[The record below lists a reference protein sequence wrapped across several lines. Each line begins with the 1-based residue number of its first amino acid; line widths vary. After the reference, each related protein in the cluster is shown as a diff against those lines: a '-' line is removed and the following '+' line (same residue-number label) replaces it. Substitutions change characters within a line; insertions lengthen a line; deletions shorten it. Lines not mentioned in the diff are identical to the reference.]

1 MNIVGDLIFTDTSGE
16 LVNALL
22 YRKDSVPSVATEGK
36 IYWNTVEKK
45 AFIYSGTSW
54 VQVSLQQDQDF
65 IAGVG
70 IGCIALGVL
79 FAFIFSPYKQVG
91 TPDTSSSASDSNQL
105 ASYSGI
111 IRRVEDVDGGVSYY
125 LEKSDETRLLLR
137 SSKIDLSFFEGSSVT
152 AEGVAVEG
160 SDGGDEILFVSKI
173 RLK

>member
-1 MNIVGDLIFTDTSGE
+1 MLKRNLSRRLF
-16 LVNALL
+16 
-22 YRKDSVPSVATEGK
+22 SVIILTM
-36 IYWNTVEKK
+36 VEKK
-45 AFIYSGTSW
+45 LTPSSRDRISRILATYTRTEEKFSEFSRRNLI
-54 VQVSLQQDQDF
+54 LL

-70 IGCIALGVL
+70 IGCIALGAL
-79 FAFIFSPYKQVG
+79 FGFIFSPYKQVG

>member
-1 MNIVGDLIFTDTSGE
+1 MLKRNLSRRLF
-16 LVNALL
+16 
-22 YRKDSVPSVATEGK
+22 SVIILTMA
-36 IYWNTVEKK
+36 EKK
-45 AFIYSGTSW
+45 LTPSSRDRISRILATYTRTEEKFSEFSRRNLI
-54 VQVSLQQDQDF
+54 LL

-79 FAFIFSPYKQVG
+79 FAFIFSPYKQTAIPG
-91 TPDTSSSASDSNQL
+91 TSSSASDSNQL
-105 ASYSGI
+105 ASHSGI
-111 IRRVEDVDGGVSYY
+111 VRRVEDVDGGVSYY